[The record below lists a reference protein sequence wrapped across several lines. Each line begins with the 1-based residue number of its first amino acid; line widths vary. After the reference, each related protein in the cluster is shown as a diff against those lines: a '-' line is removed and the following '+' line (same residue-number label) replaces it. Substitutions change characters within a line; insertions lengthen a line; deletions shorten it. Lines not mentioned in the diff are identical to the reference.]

1 MDLQRGNHLSVI
13 VPVFLS
19 SSMLEELCKEIRS
32 FVPSDRYSLEIILV
46 DDRSPDQSWTVIRD
60 LCARDPFTKAVRLSR
75 NFGQQIAVS
84 AGIMLAQGNYVIVMD
99 CDFENPP
106 SAIPAILSELEL
118 GKDIVYVVAD
128 KRNKFKDQL
137 TSRLF
142 WFFVTKI
149 LGVPLLE
156 NQLMMRGMSSRFV
169 EHYRN
174 YPETVR
180 TVAGISADVGFLQG
194 SVKVEIGKRLS
205 GKGNHSF
212 FARLSLA
219 IDTVL
224 SLSTKP
230 LTLIIF
236 LSSITLVFTLLLSVF
251 YTINFYLREID
262 PGFTTLVLLEIG
274 LSNVIILLLAVAGT
288 YLANIYKEVR
298 RRPLFHIDER
308 LNFE

>member
-1 MDLQRGNHLSVI
+1 MNLQRRNLLSVV
-13 VPVFLS
+13 VPVFRG
-19 SSMLEELCKEIRS
+19 SSMLEELCKEIRES
-32 FVPSDRYSLEIILV
+32 VPGDKFSLEIILV
-46 DDRSPDQSWTVIRD
+46 DDYSPDQSWTVIRD
-60 LCARDPFTKAVRLSR
+60 LCARHAFIRGVRLSR

-84 AGIMLAQGNYVIVMD
+84 AGITLAQGRYVIVMD

-106 SAIPAILSELEL
+106 SAIPAILSELES
-118 GKDIVYVVAD
+118 GKDLVYVVAD
-128 KRNKFKDQL
+128 KRNKFMDQL

-149 LGVPLLE
+149 LGVPLVE

-180 TVAGISADVGFLQG
+180 TVAGISADIGFLQG
-194 SVKVEIGKRLS
+194 TVKAETGRRLS
-205 GKGNHSF
+205 GKGSQGF
-212 FARLSLA
+212 FSRLSLA
-219 IDTVL
+219 IDIVL
-224 SLSTKP
+224 SLSTRP

-236 LSSITLVFTLLLSVF
+236 LSSITLVGTLLLSVF
-251 YTINFYLREID
+251 YTVSFFFREID

-274 LSNVIILLLAVAGT
+274 LSSVIILLLAVAGT